1 MGYHTIDPDELE
13 PTPERPCDQRSIT
26 DAAALDNFAFNV
38 YTADPGESIPLAYH
52 VHEEQEEAFY
62 VLSGELHVETP
73 EGEFVVGPDEV
84 FVAEPQSPHFASV
97 PEDAAGPVRAVAV
110 GAPNVDDVAPYE
122 ADE

>member
-62 VLSGELHVETP
+62 VLSGTLSVETP
-73 EGEFVVGPDEV
+73 EGTYEIEADGLFAVDPESPQRAYNPDDADEDVVVLAIGAPAVDG
-84 FVAEPQSPHFASV
+84 
-97 PEDAAGPVRAVAV
+97 DAVAYD
-110 GAPNVDDVAPYE
+110 PE
-122 ADE
+122 